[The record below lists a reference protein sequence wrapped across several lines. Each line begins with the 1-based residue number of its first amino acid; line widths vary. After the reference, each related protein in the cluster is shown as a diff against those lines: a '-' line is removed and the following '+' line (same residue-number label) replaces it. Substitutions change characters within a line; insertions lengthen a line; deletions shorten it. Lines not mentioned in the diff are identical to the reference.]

1 MVEITWDDP
10 FLAVKSDDRRT
21 FNYRLLQSWYRQEV
35 LRAKPGTYTP
45 RGGSERPLGSLIH
58 HDDLQDRPD
67 LNFLNLE
74 AYDHA
79 IERIDKVHEAGGTLE
94 PTRLKQN
101 MLSSMPVCF
110 NLFGAL
116 RREPGFLEL
125 IRSTLD
131 PEATSIVRVDCEWA
145 PPPAEALSDKTAFD
159 AVVVVSRSDG
169 STHLIGIET
178 KYTEPF
184 STTEYPVDRYRIPH
198 DSSGWF
204 LTNTADGLTAAST
217 NQLWRNAL
225 LATTCENNDHAN
237 TSAVAV
243 VALSN
248 DRKATAAVAGLRAA
262 MHEPE
267 RRCLSVSFQKFVDA
281 ARQIGGALT
290 SWADQF
296 ERRYLDLSPVADIES
311 SVYAQ
316 LHRSPAT

>member
-1 MVEITWDDP
+1 
-10 FLAVKSDDRRT
+10 
-21 FNYRLLQSWYRQEV
+21 
-35 LRAKPGTYTP
+35 
-45 RGGSERPLGSLIH
+45 
-58 HDDLQDRPD
+58 
-67 LNFLNLE
+67 
-74 AYDHA
+74 
-79 IERIDKVHEAGGTLE
+79 
-94 PTRLKQN
+94 

-116 RREPGFLEL
+116 RGEPGFLDL

-145 PPPAEALSDKTAFD
+145 PPPSEALADKTAFD
-159 AVVVVSRSDG
+159 AVVVTSRSDG

-184 STTEYPVDRYRIPH
+184 STTEYSVDKYRTPH
-198 DSSGWF
+198 ESSGWF
-204 LTNTADGLTAAST
+204 LADTADGLTAAAT

-225 LATTCENNDHAN
+225 LATKCENNDHAT

-243 VALSN
+243 VALAN
-248 DRKATAAVAGLRAA
+248 DPKASAAVAGLRAA

-267 RRCLSVSFQKFVDA
+267 RRCLSVSFEQFVDA

-296 ERRYLDLSPVADIES
+296 ERRYLDLGPVADIGS
-311 SVYAQ
+311 TVYEQ
-316 LHRSPAT
+316 LHRSPTP